1 MLNNLLAVECSAVAA
16 SCALF
21 SQGKLTAEFFIN
33 NGLTH
38 SQTLIPM
45 IDGAFKMS
53 AQSLDDI
60 DAIAIS
66 TGPGSFTG
74 VRIGICTVKGL
85 AAKNKIPCIPV
96 STLEGMAYSHLN
108 LSGILCPVM
117 DARCSRVY
125 NALFKCE
132 KGEITRL
139 CEDRAISV
147 EELYKEIDL
156 YKENVYLMGDGALLC
171 YEAFEGKKAILL
183 PENIRFQHASGVGL
197 CAIKNFSDNK
207 AVSPDKLL
215 PFYLRGA
222 KIN

>member
-1 MLNNLLAVECSAVAA
+1 MNLLAVECSAVAA
-16 SCALF
+16 SCAIF
-21 SQGKLTAEFFIN
+21 TQGKLTAEFFIN

-45 IDGAFKMS
+45 IEGAFEMS
-53 AQSLDDI
+53 GQALDSI

-66 TGPGSFTG
+66 IGPGSFTG

-85 AAKNKIPCIPV
+85 AASRKIPCIPV

-108 LSGILCPVM
+108 LKGILCPAM

-125 NALFKCE
+125 NALFRCE
-132 KGEITRL
+132 NGKITRL
-139 CEDRAISV
+139 CPDRAITV
-147 EELYKEIDL
+147 EDL
-156 YKENVYLMGDGALLC
+156 YKELSEFKEDIYLMGDGAELC
-171 YEAFEGKKAILL
+171 YESFEKKLALLL
-183 PENIRFQHASGVGL
+183 PENVRFQHASGVGL
-197 CAIKNFSDNK
+197 AALEKNYEESII
-207 AVSPDKLL
+207 SPDKLL